1 MGRSLTELEQSG
13 AVRRQ
18 DFFMRRRTEGRV
30 VGRRPPQR
38 APPEPPQR
46 APPEGVPPQP
56 STLELVT
63 TPTGSTQG
71 INTASSLSERS
82 DPATPLTT
90 PPRERADVGRQMPFG
105 SDALPQR
112 TPAAARSSAAQQQ
125 TELQV
130 ALISAA
136 TAGAVA
142 RTVGHL
148 TAGGYQKAKRAARS
162 SAAQALKRAANALD
176 CTEDAVPEVREGRPF
191 PSDAQLR
198 EAGWGRIS
206 FQKQREREAEE
217 ERARQVAAVLF
228 TEREEKERL
237 EEQLERVTRTAEL
250 AKAAAVEE
258 QAKAERAQAAADEAK
273 EKAAA
278 ALEATAAQGLE
289 YNMKLVELEKT
300 RGLATAE
307 QQKRAEQAKATAKEA
322 EQLQSQELCKVL
334 ASTYRT
340 TCSGTYRSRL
350 CWITHATDLNPQ
362 QRLTGGSSEFQENP
376 LVPVPLP
383 NDWEQIHT
391 HYQWEA
397 PALATALGW
406 CADVLWLQCRRASA
420 ATPPSEG
427 LVRDAQRLAE
437 AMGSADSALSGRGVL
452 AVKQKLE
459 GFVAQAPVLV
469 AQHNAQHERQLL
481 RWFSLVRTFSLW
493 RSVTR
498 ASAAALAEGS
508 TSLQQQ
514 ASLDLEPAAPIW
526 SSDEDDNQG
535 PEQTPAPQ
543 AGPVKDSWEGDSPTS
558 SAEEGVPPAP
568 EAKLAEEGV
577 PPAPEAKLAE
587 EVAPPAPEAKL
598 VALHN
603 NAKAGGGAVP
613 PETKQCRTCKVW
625 KAQGAFSDPQWK
637 KGSRKNGA
645 NKGKPACKSCLCSG

>member
-56 STLELVT
+56 STLEPVT

-71 INTASSLSERS
+71 IITASSLSERS

-90 PPRERADVGRQMPFG
+90 PPRERGDVGRQMPFG

-125 TELQV
+125 TELHV

-136 TAGAVA
+136 TAGGVA
-142 RTVGHL
+142 RKVGHL
-148 TAGGYQKAKRAARS
+148 TEKAKRAARS

-278 ALEATAAQGLE
+278 ALEAAAAQGLE

-307 QQKRAEQAKATAKEA
+307 QQKRAQQAKATAKAA

-334 ASTYRT
+334 ASTYRS

-350 CWITHATDLNPQ
+350 CWITHATDLNPH

-406 CADVLWLQCRRASA
+406 CADVLWLQCRCALEG

-437 AMGSADSALSGRGVL
+437 AMGSADSALLGRRVL
-452 AVKQKLE
+452 VVKRKLE
-459 GFVAQAPVLV
+459 GFVPQAPALV

-493 RSVTR
+493 RSVMMR
-498 ASAAALAEGS
+498 ASAAAQGS

-514 ASLDLEPAAPIW
+514 ASLDLEPAVAAPIW
-526 SSDEDDNQG
+526 SSDEDDIQG
-535 PEQTPAPQ
+535 PEQTAAPQ
-543 AGPVKDSWEGDSPTS
+543 GPVKDSWDGDSPTS

-568 EAKLAEEGV
+568 EAKLAEDGV

-587 EVAPPAPEAKL
+587 EGAPPAPEAKL

-645 NKGKPACKSCLCSG
+645 NKGKPVCKSCLCSG